1 MATEVSEKTQVTLDL
16 KTIGI
21 IVAFTISLCSM
32 YFVLQ
37 ADIALA
43 MEKPEPEVTA
53 IEFTYKDQIIRD
65 AIMTTQEDV
74 KEMKETLDQAPESGG
89 TDDNTPP
96 VDAKGV
102 ESGSSMGDDEDDF

>member
-1 MATEVSEKTQVTLDL
+1 MAQQIGENTKVTLDL

-21 IVAFTISLCSM
+21 IVGFTISIVSM

-43 MEKPEPEVTA
+43 MERPEPEVTKT
-53 IEFTYKDQIIRD
+53 EFTYKDQIIRD

-74 KEMKETLDQAPESGG
+74 KEMKETLKLLE
-89 TDDNTPP
+89 TRIFELT
-96 VDAKGV
+96 K
-102 ESGSSMGDDEDDF
+102 ER